1 MTDRRREGVEFT
13 ADMRGPVLRRRRP
26 ELLFLRR
33 EIGDRRIEFAL
44 RCFRGL
50 RASAECTGGFGDSF
64 ECAEDRPCLRQFLCR
79 RVDSAQLLVGL
90 RHQCLGCID
99 CRGKFFQSRVDL
111 GDPSFAS
118 TRPRCRADVLGVGL
132 DVPATRDALPE
143 APVDADR
150 DAGIGV
156 ARCLDETDRR
166 ENVLYP
172 SVGYVGIA
180 FDLEDVGQRSSLR
193 ALLDRQSGQELLT
206 DVIGNRFVG
215 ADPAVQQICRLEC
228 GFDSRSHVWFD

>member
-1 MTDRRREGVEFT
+1 MLPSAAQRQFALLLEMADRRREGVEFT
-13 ADMRGPVLRRRRP
+13 ADMRRPVLRRRRS

-33 EIGDRRIEFAL
+33 EISDRRIEFAL
-44 RCFRGL
+44 CRFRGL
-50 RASAECTGGFGDSF
+50 RASTECAGGFGDRL
-64 ECAEDRPCLRQFLCR
+64 ECAQDRTCLRQFLCR
-79 RVDSAQLLVGL
+79 RVDPAQLLVGL
-90 RHQCLGCID
+90 RYQCLGRID

-118 TRPRCRADVLGVGL
+118 TRPCCGADVLGIGL

-143 APVDADR
+143 AAVDADR
-150 DAGIGV
+150 DACIGV
-156 ARCLDETDRR
+156 SRCLDETDRR

-193 ALLDRQSGQELLT
+193 TLLDGQS
-206 DVIGNRFVG
+206 R
-215 ADPAVQQICRLEC
+215 
-228 GFDSRSHVWFD
+228 